1 MMNKRV
7 IKKVRNFILEDHNL
21 GFEEKLSMLRM
32 IDDIRGDID
41 RGKDN
46 LDTILLRLRYGV
58 KQKVPHEW
66 TDCIGI
72 PSEEVMA
79 AGLVEQ
85 PVSKGYVIR
94 GGSYTRAKRTMQAME
109 KFEKKT
115 GKRLVVL

>member
-1 MMNKRV
+1 
-7 IKKVRNFILEDHNL
+7 
-21 GFEEKLSMLRM
+21 
-32 IDDIRGDID
+32 
-41 RGKDN
+41 
-46 LDTILLRLRYGV
+46 
-58 KQKVPHEW
+58 
-66 TDCIGI
+66 
-72 PSEEVMA
+72 MA